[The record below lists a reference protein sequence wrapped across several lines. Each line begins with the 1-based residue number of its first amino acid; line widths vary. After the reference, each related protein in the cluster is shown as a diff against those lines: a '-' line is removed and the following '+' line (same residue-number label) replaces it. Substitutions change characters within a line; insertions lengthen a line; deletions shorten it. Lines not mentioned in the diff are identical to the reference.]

1 MCWDD
6 GWTNLSFCVQWD
18 ESGYISYFA
27 GYVGLMFHIC
37 FGHVLYPS
45 VSLMILPIHQERC
58 CSDGTQELPG
68 CNALA
73 VPSILPGICFH
84 LRKNQNSPAAQQ
96 PFMERLGHVTHVLR
110 LDFATFWTLHQWPT
124 LPRWLSLWYPYL
136 RIEMFDVCHFEYH
149 QISAS
154 ILSTNIYKYLQTI
167 IYIYTY
173 TYIYIHNIYIY
184 VYIYTVYLQQH
195 QQHQDIN

>member
-1 MCWDD
+1 M
-6 GWTNLSFCVQWD
+6 NPA
-18 ESGYISYFA
+18 ISA
-27 GYVGLMFHIC
+27 ILLDMLGLC
-37 FGHVLYPS
+37 FTFVLGMYCIRLYPS
-45 VSLMILPIHQERC
+45 WSYQFRRDVAVMAPRSYLAAMLLLYLPSYQAFASTSGKIRTAQ
-58 CSDGTQELPG
+58 Q
-68 CNALA
+68 
-73 VPSILPGICFH
+73 PS
-84 LRKNQNSPAAQQ
+84 SPAAQQ

-167 IYIYTY
+167 IYIYIYIYNHIHIYIY
-173 TYIYIHNIYIY
+173 TYIHIHIYIY
-184 VYIYTVYLQQH
+184 THTYTVLLLS
-195 QQHQDIN
+195 